1 MLEGIERDCTGLLPV
16 EGYRGRSPRF
26 PALGNTT
33 SGIVVLLDPT
43 EQSRSGLGE
52 LVAAQGL
59 TGRPDRIQ
67 RIGLGAVAAGGS
79 LGPVQLHH
87 VLAMSLEEAG

>member
-1 MLEGIERDCTGLLPV
+1 V
-16 EGYRGRSPRF
+16 EL
-26 PALGNTT
+26 ALGV
-33 SGIVVLLDPT
+33 GGGLDRRTPGS
-43 EQSRSGLGE
+43 QPHRQRRSVAGRSGLGE

-87 VLAMSLEEAG
+87 LLAMSLEEAG